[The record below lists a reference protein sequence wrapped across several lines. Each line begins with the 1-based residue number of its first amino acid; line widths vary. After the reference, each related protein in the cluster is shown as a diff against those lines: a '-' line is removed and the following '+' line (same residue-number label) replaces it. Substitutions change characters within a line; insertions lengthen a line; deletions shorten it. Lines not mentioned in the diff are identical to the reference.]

1 MKETLSRI
9 YSELGEVI
17 NGISSSEYASSPLV
31 TYVNDSLSTLTA
43 YLYFVIS
50 LAKD

>member
-9 YSELGEVI
+9 YFELGDVI
-17 NGISSSEYASSPLV
+17 NGISSSEYLCSPLV
-31 TYVNDSLSTLTA
+31 SYVNDSLSTLTK
-43 YLYFVIS
+43 YLDFVIS